1 MGQINL
7 GLAIHNH
14 QPVGNYPF
22 VFEQVY
28 HDAYLPF
35 LEALERHPGVRVS
48 LHNSGCLLDWILAN
62 RPEYVE
68 RVAALCARGQVEVMT
83 GGYYEP
89 ILPMIPESDKLG
101 QIAKLSEAVQR
112 LFGQRPTG
120 LWLTERV
127 WEPHLPA
134 PLARAGVRWTLVDD
148 SHFLRL
154 GMAEAGLD
162 GYFVTEEEGLPLK
175 VYPGSQFLRYA
186 IPWKTVE
193 EVIEYLREQASDEP
207 GRIIILGDDGEKFG
221 SWPTTYAHCWE
232 KGWVDDFFTAL
243 EKNADWIKTVTIGE
257 HAERYPGRG
266 IVYLPTASYSEMMEW
281 AMPTLARVE
290 FARLKREAE
299 DSGREDLLRY
309 LQSGFWRYFL
319 VKYPEANA
327 MHKRMLRAHKKV
339 EEAAVRSDASAAR
352 DALWSG
358 QCNCP
363 YWHGVFGGLYLRHI
377 RWATHRQLIAAERQ
391 ADSLLHRKAGW
402 LEVRRE
408 DLDYDGRPEV
418 LVQTADLS
426 LCFHPHLGGM
436 LSEWDVRRHDWN
448 LLNVLSRRREAYHE
462 PLLEAERG
470 GSEAEHA
477 AGDGSGAVHSI
488 HDEVAAKEPGLGAL
502 LAFDAHR
509 RGGLQEQLLPP
520 EASLSGYAA
529 GAFARGADFLLG
541 SWQASVEQAKEE
553 VTVRLE
559 RRGALTL
566 GDQPYALRLEKAV
579 TAQRSGQQVAVR
591 YRVANEGQEVSFLL
605 ASEWNVNPIQAP
617 DGDDRIQT
625 LHVKGRKRSLAE
637 AGQADGVRRVAVAG
651 SAGVALAAEL
661 AQPCT
666 LWHFPVESVSN
677 SEGGLER
684 VNQGAC
690 LVFLFPLR
698 LKSGQSREVSFTWT
712 IDEEEAV
719 PKRAGRPA
727 TLRRAQGTALRQAQR
742 ATSPGRPASRGAGR
756 GR

>member
-1 MGQINL
+1 MGQIYL

-14 QPVGNYPF
+14 QPVGNYSF

-35 LEALERHPGVRVS
+35 LEALERHPGVRTS
-48 LHNSGCLLDWILAN
+48 LHISGCLLDWLLPN
-62 RPEYVE
+62 QPEYV
-68 RVAALCARGQVEVMT
+68 RRLAALCARGQVEMMT

-89 ILPMIPESDKLG
+89 VLPMIPDSDKLG
-101 QIAKLSEAVQR
+101 QIAKLSETVRR
-112 LFGQRPTG
+112 LFRQEPRG

-127 WEPHLPA
+127 WEPHLTA
-134 PLARAGVRWTLVDD
+134 PLARAGVGWTLVDD

-154 GMAEAGLD
+154 GMAESDLD
-162 GYFVTEEEGLPLK
+162 GYFITEEEGLPLK

-186 IPWKTVE
+186 IPWKPVE
-193 EVIEYLREQASDEP
+193 DVIEYLRDQVSEEP
-207 GRIIILGDDGEKFG
+207 GRILVLGDDGEKFG

-232 KGWVDDFFTAL
+232 KGWMEDLFTAL
-243 EKNADWIKTVTIGE
+243 EENADWLKTIPLGE
-257 HAERYPGRG
+257 HAERYPARG

-281 AMPTLARVE
+281 ALPTPARVE
-290 FARLKREAE
+290 FAHLAHEAK
-299 DSGREDLLRY
+299 DSGREDLLRH

-327 MHKRMLRAHKKV
+327 MHKRMLRVHRKV
-339 EEAAVRSDASAAR
+339 EQAATRGDASAAR

-391 ADSLLHRKAGW
+391 ADRLLHGKTAW
-402 LEVRRE
+402 LKVHRE
-408 DLDYDGRPEV
+408 DLDYDGQPEV

-462 PLLEAERG
+462 PLLEAEEAAP
-470 GSEAEHA
+470 GSPEPT
-477 AGDGSGAVHSI
+477 GDDTGAVRSI
-488 HDEVAAKEPGLGAL
+488 HDELKAKEPGLAAL
-502 LAFDAHR
+502 LAFDPHR
-509 RGGLQEQLLPP
+509 RGGLQEQLLPR
-520 EASLSGYAA
+520 EASLPDYAA
-529 GAFARGADFLLG
+529 GTFAPAGDFLLG
-541 SWQASVEQAKEE
+541 PWQASVEQTKGE

-559 RRGALTL
+559 RRGRLTL
-566 GDQPYALRLEKAV
+566 GEQSFPLRLEKAV
-579 TAQRSGQQVAVR
+579 TVPRRGQQVAVR
-591 YRVANEGQEVSFLL
+591 YRVENEGQEVSFLL
-605 ASEWNVNPIQAP
+605 ASEWNLNPIQAP

-625 LHVKGRKRSLAE
+625 LRVKGKKRSLAE
-637 AGQADGVRRVAVAG
+637 SGQAESVRRAAVVG
-651 SAGVALAAEL
+651 SAGVALVAEL
-661 AQPCT
+661 AQSCT

-690 LVFLFPLR
+690 LAFLFDLHLAP
-698 LKSGQSREVSFTWT
+698 GESRELSLAWT
-712 IDEEEAV
+712 VEE
-719 PKRAGRPA
+719 
-727 TLRRAQGTALRQAQR
+727 
-742 ATSPGRPASRGAGR
+742 
-756 GR
+756 

>member
-1 MGQINL
+1 MGQIYL

-35 LEALERHPGVRVS
+35 VETLERHPGVRVS
-48 LHNSGCLLDWILAN
+48 LHYSGCLLDWLLPN
-62 RPEYVE
+62 QPECI
-68 RVAALCARGQVEVMT
+68 RRLAALCARGQVEMMT

-89 ILPMIPESDKLG
+89 ILPMIPDSDKLG
-101 QIAKLSEAVQR
+101 QIAKLSETVRR
-112 LFGQRPTG
+112 LFAQEPTG

-154 GMAEAGLD
+154 GMAESDLA
-162 GYFVTEEEGLPLK
+162 GYFITEEEGLPLK
-175 VYPGSQFLRYA
+175 LYPGSQILRYA

-193 EVIEYLREQASDEP
+193 EVIEYLRDQVSEEP
-207 GRIIILGDDGEKFG
+207 GRILVLGDDGEKFG
-221 SWPTTYAHCWE
+221 GWPTTYAHCWE
-232 KGWVDDFFTAL
+232 KGWMEDFFTAL
-243 EKNADWIKTVTIGE
+243 EENADWLKTIPLGE
-257 HAERYPGRG
+257 HAGRYPARG

-281 AMPTLARVE
+281 ALPTPARVE
-290 FARLKREAE
+290 FARLAREAK
-299 DSGREDLLRY
+299 DSGREDLLRH

-327 MHKRMLRAHKKV
+327 MHKRMLRVHRKV
-339 EEAAVRSDASAAR
+339 EEAATRGDASAAR

-377 RWATHRQLIAAERQ
+377 RWATHRRLIAAERR
-391 ADSLLHRKAGW
+391 ADRLLHGRAAW
-402 LEVRRE
+402 LEVHRE
-408 DLDYDGRPEV
+408 DLDYDGQPEV

-462 PLLEAERG
+462 PLLEAEGVAPGLRQPT
-470 GSEAEHA
+470 
-477 AGDGSGAVHSI
+477 GDDTGAVRSI
-488 HDEVAAKEPGLGAL
+488 HDEVKAKEPGLAAL
-502 LAFDAHR
+502 LAFDPHR

-520 EASLSGYAA
+520 EASLPDYAA
-529 GAFARGADFLLG
+529 SAFAPAGDFLLG
-541 SWQASVEQAKEE
+541 PWQASVERTKAE
-553 VTVRLE
+553 VTVRLD
-559 RRGALTL
+559 RRGRLTL
-566 GDQPYALRLEKAV
+566 GDQSFPLRLEKAV
-579 TAQRSGQQVAVR
+579 TVPRRGEQVAVR
-591 YRVANEGQEVSFLL
+591 YRVENEGQEVSFLL
-605 ASEWNVNPIQAP
+605 ASEWNLNPIQAP

-625 LHVKGRKRSLAE
+625 LRVKGRKRSLAE
-637 AGQADGVRRVAVAG
+637 SGQAGGVRRAAVVG
-651 SAGVALAAEL
+651 SAGVALVAEL
-661 AQPCT
+661 GQSCT
-666 LWHFPVESVSN
+666 LWHFPVQSVSN

-690 LVFLFPLR
+690 LAFLFDLHLAPAE
-698 LKSGQSREVSFTWT
+698 SRELSLTWT
-712 IDEEEAV
+712 VEE
-719 PKRAGRPA
+719 
-727 TLRRAQGTALRQAQR
+727 
-742 ATSPGRPASRGAGR
+742 
-756 GR
+756 

>member
-1 MGQINL
+1 MGQIYL

-35 LEALERHPGVRVS
+35 LEALEQHPNVRIS
-48 LHNSGCLLDWILAN
+48 LHISGPLMDWLLPN
-62 RPEYVE
+62 RPEYA
-68 RVAALCARGQVEVMT
+68 RRLAALCARGQVEMMT

-101 QIAKLSEAVQR
+101 QIAKLSQTVQR
-112 LFGQRPTG
+112 LFGQEPTG

-127 WEPHLPA
+127 WEPHLAA

-154 GMAEAGLD
+154 GMAESDLD
-162 GYFVTEEEGLPLK
+162 GYSITEEDGLPLK
-175 VYPGSQFLRYA
+175 VYPGSQLLRYA

-193 EVIEYLREQASDEP
+193 EVIEYLREQSSEEP
-207 GRIIILGDDGEKFG
+207 GRILVLGDDGEKFG
-221 SWPTTYAHCWE
+221 SWPTTYTYCWE
-232 KGWVDDFFTAL
+232 KGWMEDFFAAL
-243 EKNADWIKTVTIGE
+243 EENADWLKTIPLGE
-257 HAERYPGRG
+257 HAERYPARG

-281 AMPTLARVE
+281 ALPTPARVE
-290 FARLKREAE
+290 FARLAREAK
-299 DSGREDLLRY
+299 DSGREDLLRH

-319 VKYPEANA
+319 VKYPEVNA
-327 MHKRMLRAHKKV
+327 MHKRMLRVHKKV
-339 EEAAVRSDASAAR
+339 EQAAAHGNASAAR

-391 ADSLLHRKAGW
+391 ADRLLHRKTDW

-426 LCFHPHLGGM
+426 LCFHPYLGGM

-448 LLNVLSRRREAYHE
+448 LLNVVSRRREAYHE
-462 PLLEAERG
+462 PLLEAEG
-470 GSEAEHA
+470 AA
-477 AGDGSGAVHSI
+477 AGLRQPTGDDTGAVRSI
-488 HDEVAAKEPGLGAL
+488 HDEVSAKEPGLAAL
-502 LAFDAHR
+502 LAFDPHR
-509 RGGLQEQLLPP
+509 RGGLQEQLLPHG
-520 EASLSGYAA
+520 ASLPDYAA
-529 GAFARGADFLLG
+529 SAFALAGDFLL
-541 SWQASVEQAKEE
+541 SAWQESVKKTAEE
-553 VTVRLE
+553 ITVRLE
-559 RRGALTL
+559 RRGTLTL
-566 GDQPYALRLEKAV
+566 GDQSFPLRLEKAV
-579 TAQRSGQQVAVR
+579 TVLRRGQQVAVR
-591 YRVANEGQEVSFLL
+591 YRVENVGQEVAFLL
-605 ASEWNVNPIQAP
+605 ASEWNLNPIQAP

-625 LHVKGRKRSLAE
+625 LRVKGKKRSLAE
-637 AGQADGVRRVAVAG
+637 SGQAERVRRAAVVG
-651 SAGVALAAEL
+651 SAGVALVADL

-666 LWHFPVESVSN
+666 LWYFPVESVSN

-690 LVFLFPLR
+690 LAFLFDLR
-698 LKSGQSREVSFTWT
+698 LAPGESRELSLTWT
-712 IDEEEAV
+712 VD
-719 PKRAGRPA
+719 G
-727 TLRRAQGTALRQAQR
+727 
-742 ATSPGRPASRGAGR
+742 
-756 GR
+756 

>member
-1 MGQINL
+1 MGQIYL

-35 LEALERHPGVRVS
+35 LEALERHPDVRIS
-48 LHNSGCLLDWILAN
+48 LHISGCLLDWLLPN
-62 RPEYVE
+62 RPEYI
-68 RVAALCARGQVEVMT
+68 RRLAALCARGQVEMMT

-89 ILPMIPESDKLG
+89 ILPMIPDSDKLG
-101 QIAKLSEAVQR
+101 QIGKLSETVRR
-112 LFGQRPTG
+112 LFGQEPAG

-154 GMAEAGLD
+154 GMADSDLD
-162 GYFVTEEEGLPLK
+162 GYFITEEEGLPLK

-186 IPWKTVE
+186 IPWDPVE
-193 EVIEYLREQASDEP
+193 DVIGYLRDQASEEP
-207 GRIIILGDDGEKFG
+207 GRILVLGDDGEKFG

-232 KGWVDDFFTAL
+232 KGWMEDFFTAL
-243 EKNADWIKTVTIGE
+243 EENTGWLKTIPLGE
-257 HAERYPGRG
+257 HAERYPARG

-281 AMPTLARVE
+281 ALPTPARVE
-290 FARLKREAE
+290 FDRLAREAK
-299 DSGREDLLRY
+299 DSGREDLLRH

-327 MHKRMLRAHKKV
+327 MHKRMLRVHRKV
-339 EEAAVRSDASAAR
+339 EQAATRGDASAAR

-377 RWATHRQLIAAERQ
+377 RWATHRRLIAAERQ
-391 ADSLLHRKAGW
+391 ADRLLHGRTGW

-408 DLDYDGRPEV
+408 DLDYDGQPEV

-436 LSEWDVRRHDWN
+436 LSEWDVRRQDWN

-462 PLLEAERG
+462 PLLEAEG
-470 GSEAEHA
+470 A
-477 AGDGSGAVHSI
+477 APGLRQPTGDDTGAVHSI
-488 HDEVAAKEPGLGAL
+488 HDEMSVKEPGLAAL
-502 LAFDAHR
+502 LAFDPHR
-509 RGGLQEQLLPP
+509 RGGLQEQFLPP
-520 EASLSGYAA
+520 EASLPDYAA
-529 GAFARGADFLLG
+529 STFASAGDFLLG
-541 SWQASVEQAKEE
+541 PWQASVERTKEK

-559 RRGALTL
+559 RHGRLTL
-566 GDQPYALRLEKAV
+566 GDQSFPLRLEKAV
-579 TAQRSGQQVAVR
+579 TVPRRGQQVAVR
-591 YRVANEGQEVSFLL
+591 YRVENEGQEVSFLL
-605 ASEWNVNPIQAP
+605 ASEWNLNPIQAP

-625 LHVKGRKRSLAE
+625 LRVKGKKRSLAH
-637 AGQADGVRRVAVAG
+637 AGQAGSVRRAAVVG
-651 SAGVALAAEL
+651 GAGVALVAKL
-661 AQPCT
+661 AQSCT

-690 LVFLFPLR
+690 LAFLFDLHLAP
-698 LKSGQSREVSFTWT
+698 GESRELSLTWT
-712 IDEEEAV
+712 VE
-719 PKRAGRPA
+719 G
-727 TLRRAQGTALRQAQR
+727 
-742 ATSPGRPASRGAGR
+742 
-756 GR
+756 

>member
-1 MGQINL
+1 MGQIYL

-48 LHNSGCLLDWILAN
+48 LHISGCLLDWLLPN
-62 RPEYVE
+62 RPEYV
-68 RVAALCARGQVEVMT
+68 RRLAALCARGQVEMMT

-89 ILPMIPESDKLG
+89 VLPMIPDSDKLG
-101 QIAKLSEAVQR
+101 QIAKLSETVRR
-112 LFGQRPTG
+112 LFGQEPVG

-127 WEPHLPA
+127 WEPHLTA

-154 GMAEAGLD
+154 GMAESDLD
-162 GYFVTEEEGLPLK
+162 GYFITEEEGLPLK
-175 VYPGSQFLRYA
+175 VYPGSQLLRYA
-186 IPWKTVE
+186 IPWKPVE
-193 EVIEYLREQASDEP
+193 DVIEYLRDQASEEP
-207 GRIIILGDDGEKFG
+207 GRILVLGDDGEKFG

-232 KGWVDDFFTAL
+232 KGWMEDLFTAL
-243 EKNADWIKTVTIGE
+243 EENADWLKTIPLGE
-257 HAERYPGRG
+257 HAERYPARG

-281 AMPTLARVE
+281 ALPTPARVE
-290 FARLKREAE
+290 FARLAREAE
-299 DSGREDLLRY
+299 DSGREDLLRH

-327 MHKRMLRAHKKV
+327 MHKRMLRVHRKV
-339 EEAAVRSDASAAR
+339 EQAATRGDASAAR

-391 ADSLLHRKAGW
+391 ADRLLHGRTAW
-402 LEVRRE
+402 LEVHRE

-462 PLLEAERG
+462 PLLEAEEAAP
-470 GSEAEHA
+470 GSPEPK
-477 AGDGSGAVHSI
+477 GDDTGAVRSI
-488 HDEVAAKEPGLGAL
+488 HDELKAKEPGLAAL
-502 LAFDAHR
+502 LAFDPHC
-509 RGGLQEQLLPP
+509 RGGLQEQLVPR
-520 EASLSGYAA
+520 EASLPDYAA
-529 GAFARGADFLLG
+529 SALAPAGDFLL
-541 SWQASVEQAKEE
+541 SPWQASVEQTKET
-553 VTVRLE
+553 VTVRLN
-559 RRGALTL
+559 RRGRLTL
-566 GDQPYALRLEKAV
+566 GDQSFPLRLEKAV
-579 TAQRSGQQVAVR
+579 TVPRRGQQVAVR
-591 YRVANEGQEVSFLL
+591 YRVENEGQEVSFLL
-605 ASEWNVNPIQAP
+605 ASEWNLNPIQAP

-625 LHVKGRKRSLAE
+625 LRVKGKKRSLAE
-637 AGQADGVRRVAVAG
+637 SGQAEGVRRAAVVG
-651 SAGVALAAEL
+651 SAGVALVAEL
-661 AQPCT
+661 AQSCT

-690 LVFLFPLR
+690 LAFLFDLHLAP
-698 LKSGQSREVSFTWT
+698 GESRELSLTWT
-712 IDEEEAV
+712 LE
-719 PKRAGRPA
+719 G
-727 TLRRAQGTALRQAQR
+727 
-742 ATSPGRPASRGAGR
+742 
-756 GR
+756 

>member
-1 MGQINL
+1 MGQIYL

-48 LHNSGCLLDWILAN
+48 LHISGCLLDWILAN
-62 RPEYVE
+62 QPEYI
-68 RVAALCARGQVEVMT
+68 RRLAALCARGQVEMMT

-89 ILPMIPESDKLG
+89 ILPMIPDSDKLG
-101 QIAKLSEAVQR
+101 QIGKLSETLRR
-112 LFGQRPTG
+112 LFGQEPTG

-127 WEPHLPA
+127 WEPQLPA

-148 SHFLRL
+148 SHFRRL
-154 GMAEAGLD
+154 GMAESDLA
-162 GYFVTEEEGLPLK
+162 GYFLTEEEGLPLK

-193 EVIEYLREQASDEP
+193 DVIDYLRDQVSEEP
-207 GRIIILGDDGEKFG
+207 GRILVLGDDGEKFG

-232 KGWVDDFFTAL
+232 KGWMEGFFAAL
-243 EKNADWIKTVTIGE
+243 EENAGWLKTIPLGE
-257 HAERYPGRG
+257 HAERYPARG
-266 IVYLPTASYSEMMEW
+266 IIYLPTASYSEMMEW
-281 AMPTLARVE
+281 ALPTPARVE
-290 FARLKREAE
+290 FARLAREAK
-299 DSGREDLLRY
+299 DSGREDLLRH
-309 LQSGFWRYFL
+309 LQPGFWRYFL

-327 MHKRMLRAHKKV
+327 MHKRMLRVHRKV
-339 EEAAVRSDASAAR
+339 EEAATRGDASAAR

-377 RWATHRQLIAAERQ
+377 RWATHRRLIAAERQ
-391 ADSLLHRKAGW
+391 ADRLLHGRAAW
-402 LEVRRE
+402 LAVQRE
-408 DLDYDGRPEV
+408 DLDYDGQPEV

-462 PLLEAERG
+462 PLLEAEGVAPGLRQPT
-470 GSEAEHA
+470 
-477 AGDGSGAVHSI
+477 GDDTSAVRSI
-488 HDEVAAKEPGLGAL
+488 HDEVKAKEPGLAAL
-502 LAFDAHR
+502 LAFDPQR

-520 EASLSGYAA
+520 ETSLPDYAA
-529 GAFARGADFLLG
+529 SAFAAAGDFLLG
-541 SWQASVEQAKEE
+541 LWQASVERTKAE
-553 VTVRLE
+553 VTVRLD
-559 RRGALTL
+559 RRGRLTL
-566 GDQPYALRLEKAV
+566 GDQSFPLRLEKTV
-579 TAQRSGQQVAVR
+579 RVPRRGEQVAVR
-591 YRVANEGQEVSFLL
+591 YRVENGGQEVSFLL
-605 ASEWNVNPIQAP
+605 ASEWNLNPIQAP

-625 LHVKGRKRSLAE
+625 LRVKGKKCSLAE
-637 AGQADGVRRVAVAG
+637 SGQAEHVRRAAVVG
-651 SAGVALAAEL
+651 SAGVALVAEL
-661 AQPCT
+661 GQSCT
-666 LWHFPVESVSN
+666 LWHFPVESISN

-690 LVFLFPLR
+690 LAFLFDLHLAP
-698 LKSGQSREVSFTWT
+698 GESRELSLTWT
-712 IDEEEAV
+712 VE
-719 PKRAGRPA
+719 K
-727 TLRRAQGTALRQAQR
+727 
-742 ATSPGRPASRGAGR
+742 
-756 GR
+756 

>member
-1 MGQINL
+1 MGQIYL

-35 LEALERHPGVRVS
+35 LETLERHPDVRIS
-48 LHNSGCLLDWILAN
+48 LHISGCLLDWLLPN
-62 RPEYVE
+62 RPEYI
-68 RVAALCARGQVEVMT
+68 RRLAALCARGQVEMMT

-89 ILPMIPESDKLG
+89 ILPMIPDSDKLG
-101 QIAKLSEAVQR
+101 QIGKLSETVQR
-112 LFGQRPTG
+112 LFRQKPTG
-120 LWLTERV
+120 LWLAERV

-134 PLARAGVRWTLVDD
+134 PLVRAGVRWTLVDD

-154 GMAEAGLD
+154 GMADSDLD
-162 GYFVTEEEGLPLK
+162 GYFITEEEGLPLK

-186 IPWKTVE
+186 IPWDPVE
-193 EVIEYLREQASDEP
+193 DVIEYLRDRASEKP
-207 GRIIILGDDGEKFG
+207 GRILVLGDDGEKFG

-232 KGWVDDFFTAL
+232 KGWMEDFFTAL
-243 EKNADWIKTVTIGE
+243 EENAGWLKTIPLGE
-257 HAERYPGRG
+257 HAEGYPARG

-281 AMPTLARVE
+281 ALPTPARVE
-290 FARLKREAE
+290 FARLAREAK
-299 DSGREDLLRY
+299 DSGREDLLRH

-327 MHKRMLRAHKKV
+327 MHKRMLRVHRKV
-339 EEAAVRSDASAAR
+339 EQAATRGDASAAR

-391 ADSLLHRKAGW
+391 ADRLLHGRAGW

-408 DLDYDGRPEV
+408 DLDYDGQPEV

-436 LSEWDVRRHDWN
+436 LSEWDVRRQDWN

-462 PLLEAERG
+462 PLLEAEG
-470 GSEAEHA
+470 AA
-477 AGDGSGAVHSI
+477 AGLRQPTGDDTGAVHSI
-488 HDEVAAKEPGLGAL
+488 HDELSVKEPGLAAL
-502 LAFDAHR
+502 LAFDPHR

-520 EASLSGYAA
+520 EATLPDYAA
-529 GAFARGADFLLG
+529 SAFAAAADFLL
-541 SWQASVEQAKEE
+541 SPWQASVERTKEE

-559 RRGALTL
+559 RRGGLMQ
-566 GDQPYALRLEKAV
+566 GGQSFPLRLEKAV
-579 TAQRSGQQVAVR
+579 TVPRRGQQVAVR
-591 YRVANEGQEVSFLL
+591 YRVENEGQEVSFLL
-605 ASEWNVNPIQAP
+605 ASEWNLNPIQALN
-617 DGDDRIQT
+617 GDDRVQT
-625 LHVKGRKRSLAE
+625 LRVKGQKRSLAD
-637 AGQADGVRRVAVAG
+637 AGQAESVRRAVVVG
-651 SAGVALAAEL
+651 SAGVALVAEL
-661 AQPCT
+661 PRPCT

-684 VNQGAC
+684 VNQGVC
-690 LVFLFPLR
+690 LAFLFDLHLAP
-698 LKSGQSREVSFTWT
+698 GESRELSLTWT
-712 IDEEEAV
+712 VE
-719 PKRAGRPA
+719 G
-727 TLRRAQGTALRQAQR
+727 
-742 ATSPGRPASRGAGR
+742 
-756 GR
+756 